1 MSANA
6 EGDAHGHHIEG
17 HEPENEDDP
26 NALNSLSK
34 FTLFE
39 TKSRFYITASTADT
53 HRVLKID
60 RTDPTIL
67 NVVEDSTV
75 YDSAELDLLLRM
87 VQDGNKS
94 QGGLEKV
101 LEFHGIVGFVK
112 FTAGWYLIL
121 ITKRSVVGL
130 LGGHY
135 IYHCD
140 ETTLITIASKSERTA
155 QETKMLHT
163 FQHVDLSK
171 NFYFSYSYDITNS
184 LQTNLTVSPENR
196 RWNTRFMWNH
206 HLLEPAFNLEE
217 PKGRSRWVLP
227 LIYGFMDQAKINV
240 FTRTV
245 YFTLIARRSRHFAG
259 TRFLTRGAN
268 EHGHVANEVETEQIV
283 SEPLSTPFG
292 RRNRADP
299 SHPVSD
305 FGAGYGAYTSF
316 VQYRG
321 SIPVMWHQ
329 ESNQMTPR
337 PPIEITIK
345 DPFYT
350 PAAKHFDDL
359 LGRYGAPIFILNL
372 IKCRETVPRESKLL
386 WEYGQ
391 CVEYLNQFLPEG
403 KKLRYIA
410 WDMSQ
415 AAKSGHQDVMGV
427 LEDICEESI
436 QATNFFHGGSS
447 RNEVGT
453 GPHRDRPLLQHGV
466 LRVNCVDC
474 LDRTNAAQFAIAK
487 RAFGH
492 QLYALGLIGTP
503 HLPFSCDAV
512 DVLTEMYHDHG
523 DTLAWQYT
531 GSALVNRVDTY
542 RRTKAAQWSSHSR
555 DLLENIRR
563 FYNNSMLD
571 ADKQAAINLF
581 LGVTPSVPTYSLYRP
596 NYKQWFNPAH
606 LEEPKTDE
614 LAPINQVYREYY
626 KPHILSQFGRLYAFT
641 MNSTTR
647 FHAKP
652 KNEMLAS
659 PFESRVPTELS
670 SPTMHQSS
678 SRRTARRWAA
688 PIAVPG
694 SPSLKQSEPAASA
707 VAGSSHADPKAQINA
722 QSQHSTPHPHASSGP
737 PHPLQTLV
745 ASLLDPPD
753 IDQRINE
760 YAWYTTYHSSGDLE
774 SQTLAEEK
782 DLQLYLR
789 VAKLSEGEDVERQ
802 LSVLGAGGGGG
813 GGSGAGGG
821 VGPRGV
827 PRSRPMIAGPTNTA
841 SQVSSMGAGGILG
854 AGVGGGDTRNAA
866 GSGEMM
872 LRVGAG
878 EDIEIGKV
886 NLSFYDT
893 WLKGAV

>member
-1 MSANA
+1 MVPEAQVS
-6 EGDAHGHHIEG
+6 EHDRI
-17 HEPENEDDP
+17 EPEEHDDP
-26 NALNSLSK
+26 NHLNSLSK

-60 RTDPTIL
+60 RTDPTTL
-67 NVVEDSTV
+67 HVVEDQTV
-75 YDSAELDLLLRM
+75 YDGAELDLLLRM

-163 FQHVDLSK
+163 FQHVDLTK

-184 LQTNLTVSPENR
+184 LQTNLTVSPQNR
-196 RWNTRFMWNH
+196 QWNTRFMWNH
-206 HLLEPAFNLEE
+206 YLLSPAFDLED
-217 PKGRSRWVLP
+217 PKGKSKWVLP

-245 YFTLIARRSRHFAG
+245 YLTLIARRSRHYAG
-259 TRFLTRGAN
+259 ARFLTRGAN

-283 SEPLSTPFG
+283 SEPLATSFG
-292 RRNRADP
+292 SRTKADEV
-299 SHPVSD
+299 HQMSD
-305 FGAGYGAYTSF
+305 YAAGYGAYTSF

-372 IKCRETVPRESKLL
+372 IKSRETVPRESKLL
-386 WEYGQ
+386 AEYGQ

-403 KKLRYIA
+403 KKMQYIA

-427 LEDICEESI
+427 LEDVCEEAL
-436 QATNFFHGGSS
+436 QATNFFHGGPA

-453 GPHRDRPLLQHGV
+453 DPHRNKPLLQHGI

-571 ADKQAAINLF
+571 ADKQSAINLF
-581 LGVTPSVPTYSLYRP
+581 LGVQPTLPTLDLARP
-596 NYKQWFNPAH
+596 NYRQWFTPSH
-606 LEEPKTDE
+606 LEEPKSDE
-614 LAPINQVYREYY
+614 LAPINQVYKEYY

-659 PFESRVPTELS
+659 PFESRIPTELG

-678 SRRTARRWAA
+678 IRRTARRWAA
-688 PIAVPG
+688 PSSAPG
-694 SPSLKQSEPAASA
+694 SASHHAAA
-707 VAGSSHADPKAQINA
+707 AHNAAEDQGTESHHPPH
-722 QSQHSTPHPHASSGP
+722 QHSTHPIENLIS
-737 PHPLQTLV
+737 
-745 ASLLDPPD
+745 SLLDPPD
-753 IDQRINE
+753 IDKRINDYE
-760 YAWYTTYHSSGDLE
+760 WYTKYHSSDD
-774 SQTLAEEK
+774 SDSHITLVEEK
-782 DLQLYLR
+782 DLQLYIR
-789 VAKLSEGEDVERQ
+789 VSKMSKGDSSDEQYQNQ
-802 LSVLGAGGGGG
+802 LAYNHHNANVN
-813 GGSGAGGG
+813 
-821 VGPRGV
+821 V
-827 PRSRPMIAGPTNTA
+827 TT
-841 SQVSSMGAGGILG
+841 G
-854 AGVGGGDTRNAA
+854 AGVGTLNLGGNVNWTNNLQHIINPVE
-866 GSGEMM
+866 GKN
-872 LRVGAG
+872 
-878 EDIEIGKV
+878 EIVIKDSSPLTDLTKLDELGKV
-886 NLSFYDT
+886 NMGYYEN
-893 WLKGAV
+893 WLKGNAVGS

>member
-1 MSANA
+1 MPT
-6 EGDAHGHHIEG
+6 EGPVQEQDNT
-17 HEPENEDDP
+17 EPEDHDDP
-26 NALNSLSK
+26 NHLNSLSK

-39 TKSRFYITASTADT
+39 TKSRFYITASTGDT

-60 RTDPTIL
+60 RTDPTVL
-67 NVVEDSTV
+67 NVVEDQTV
-75 YDSAELDLLLRM
+75 YDGDELDLLLRM

-140 ETTLITIASKSERTA
+140 ETTLITIASKSERSA

-163 FQHVDLSK
+163 FQHVDLTK

-184 LQTNLTVSPENR
+184 LQTNLTVSPQNR

-206 HLLEPAFNLEE
+206 YLLSPAFDVET
-217 PKGRSRWVLP
+217 PKGRSQWVLP
-227 LIYGFMDQAKINV
+227 LIYGFLDQAKINV

-245 YFTLIARRSRHFAG
+245 YLTLIARRSRHYAG
-259 TRFLTRGAN
+259 ARFLTRGAN

-283 SEPLSTPFG
+283 SEPLSTSFG
-292 RRNRADP
+292 SRTRLYENHSA
-299 SHPVSD
+299 SD
-305 FGAGYGAYTSF
+305 LSAGYGAYTSF

-372 IKCRETVPRESKLL
+372 IKSKETVPRESKLL
-386 WEYGQ
+386 AEYGQ
-391 CVEYLNQFLPEG
+391 CAEYLNQFLPEG
-403 KKLRYIA
+403 KKMQYIA

-427 LEDICEESI
+427 LEDVCEEAI
-436 QATNFFHGGSS
+436 QATNFFHGGPA

-453 GPHRDRPLLQHGV
+453 GPHRDKPLLQHGI

-571 ADKQAAINLF
+571 ADKQSAINLF
-581 LGVTPSVPTYSLYRP
+581 LGVQPSLPTYDLARP
-596 NYKQWFNPAH
+596 NYKQWFTPSH
-606 LEEPKTDE
+606 LEEPKYDE
-614 LAPINQVYREYY
+614 LAPINQVYKEYY

-659 PFESRVPTELS
+659 PFESRVQTELG
-670 SPTMHQSS
+670 SPTMHQATI
-678 SRRTARRWAA
+678 RRTARRWAA
-688 PIAVPG
+688 PAPVPG
-694 SPSLKQSEPAASA
+694 SSSLRT
-707 VAGSSHADPKAQINA
+707 
-722 QSQHSTPHPHASSGP
+722 STPHTSQEDQKDDNPQHTHQI
-737 PHPLQTLV
+737 HPIENLI

-753 IDQRINE
+753 LDKRINDYE
-760 YAWYTTYHSSGDLE
+760 WYTKYHSSDDIDF
-774 SQTLAEEK
+774 QTALVEEK
-782 DLQLYLR
+782 DLQLYIR
-789 VAKLSEGEDVERQ
+789 VAKMSKGEGMDDQTAPLQQHYPHLGTLNLGSNWMKGLQGNTNPPLIGYESKSEILNNDS
-802 LSVLGAGGGGG
+802 SVNQNKL
-813 GGSGAGGG
+813 
-821 VGPRGV
+821 
-827 PRSRPMIAGPTNTA
+827 
-841 SQVSSMGAGGILG
+841 
-854 AGVGGGDTRNAA
+854 D
-866 GSGEMM
+866 EM
-872 LRVGAG
+872 
-878 EDIEIGKV
+878 GKV
-886 NLSFYDT
+886 NMGYYEN
-893 WLKGAV
+893 WLKGNHIVN

>member
-1 MSANA
+1 MSTDVPPLPPHDSIQA
-6 EGDAHGHHIEG
+6 DLD
-17 HEPENEDDP
+17 ENDDP
-26 NALNSLSK
+26 HALNTLSK

-39 TKSRFYITASTADT
+39 TRSRFYITASTADT

-60 RTDPTIL
+60 RTDPAVL
-67 NVVEDSTV
+67 NVVEDATV

-121 ITKRSVVGL
+121 ISKRSVVGL

-163 FQHVDLSK
+163 FQHVDLTK

-184 LQTNLTVSPENR
+184 LQTNLTVSPSNR

-206 HLLEPAFNLEE
+206 YLLSPAFDLED
-217 PKGRSRWVLP
+217 PKGRSKWVLP
-227 LIYGFMDQAKINV
+227 LIYGFLDQAKINV

-245 YFTLIARRSRHFAG
+245 YLTLIARRSRHYAG
-259 TRFLTRGAN
+259 ARFLTRGAN

-283 SEPLSTPFG
+283 SEPLATPFG
-292 RRNRADP
+292 TRNK
-299 SHPVSD
+299 SD
-305 FGAGYGAYTSF
+305 DARPLSDHGAGYGAYTSF
-316 VQYRG
+316 LQYRG

-372 IKCRETVPRESKLL
+372 IKSRETVPRESKLL
-386 WEYGQ
+386 AEYGQ

-403 KKLRYIA
+403 KKMTYIA
-410 WDMSQ
+410 WDMAQ

-427 LEDICEESI
+427 LEDICEEAL
-436 QATNFFHGGSS
+436 QATNFFHGGPA

-453 GPHRDRPLLQHGV
+453 GPYRDKPLLQHGI

-492 QLYALGLIGTP
+492 QLYALGLISTP

-571 ADKQAAINLF
+571 ADKQSAINLF
-581 LGVTPSVPTYSLYRP
+581 LGVQPSPPTYDLARP
-596 NYKQWFNPAH
+596 NYKQWFTPSH
-606 LEEPKTDE
+606 LEEPKSDE
-614 LAPINQVYREYY
+614 LAPINQVYKEYY

-659 PFESRVPTELS
+659 PFESRVPTELG
-670 SPTMHQSS
+670 SPTTHHSS
-678 SRRTARRWAA
+678 TQRVARRWAIPVPA
-688 PIAVPG
+688 PG
-694 SPSLKQSEPAASA
+694 STSLSIQQSSNMPQT
-707 VAGSSHADPKAQINA
+707 DDQPKHDHHTHTHN
-722 QSQHSTPHPHASSGP
+722 HP
-737 PHPLQTLV
+737 PHPLETMV
-745 ASLLDPPD
+745 ASLLNPPD
-753 IDQRINE
+753 LDKRIKDYE
-760 YAWYTTYHSSGDLE
+760 WYTQYHSSEELE
-774 SQTLAEEK
+774 SNTIGEEK
-782 DLQLYLR
+782 DLQLYIK
-789 VAKLSEGEDVERQ
+789 VSKLFQGEFDHQHDNE
-802 LSVLGAGGGGG
+802 S
-813 GGSGAGGG
+813 SNMNIFN
-821 VGPRGV
+821 PHT
-827 PRSRPMIAGPTNTA
+827 TNTNTNTNLN
-841 SQVSSMGAGGILG
+841 SLRLGLNSSNWLSTTNTNDNLLINRDESAMTS
-854 AGVGGGDTRNAA
+854 V
-866 GSGEMM
+866 
-872 LRVGAG
+872 
-878 EDIEIGKV
+878 DITKLDELGKV
-886 NLSFYDT
+886 NLGYYEN
-893 WLKGAV
+893 WLKSNVTQ

>member
-1 MSANA
+1 MSADA
-6 EGDAHGHHIEG
+6 EGVAQDHIGG
-17 HEPENEDDP
+17 HEPENDDDP

-39 TKSRFYITASTADT
+39 TKSRFFITASTADT

-60 RTDPTIL
+60 RTDPTVL

-184 LQTNLTVSPENR
+184 LQTNLTVSPQNR

-227 LIYGFMDQAKINV
+227 LIYGFLDQAKINV

-245 YFTLIARRSRHFAG
+245 YLTLIARRSRHFAG

-283 SEPLSTPFG
+283 SEPLATPFG
-292 RRNRADP
+292 SRNKADS

-372 IKCRETVPRESKLL
+372 IKSRETVPRESKLL

-403 KKLRYIA
+403 KKIRYIA

-427 LEDICEESI
+427 LEDVCEESL
-436 QATNFFHGGSS
+436 QATNFFHGGPS

-453 GPHRDRPLLQHGV
+453 NPHRDRPLLQHGV

-571 ADKQAAINLF
+571 ADKQSAINLF
-581 LGVTPSVPTYSLYRP
+581 LGVTPSVPAYSLDRP

-614 LAPINQVYREYY
+614 LAPINHVYKEYY

-670 SPTMHQSS
+670 SPTMHHSS

-694 SPSLKQSEPAASA
+694 SPSLQQSDSTAAAS
-707 VAGSSHADPKAQINA
+707 SHSQAITQAESRINSHTMTHTH
-722 QSQHSTPHPHASSGP
+722 SQLPAPHPHPSGP
-737 PHPLQTLV
+737 PHPLETLV
-745 ASLLDPPD
+745 SSLLDPPD

-802 LSVLGAGGGGG
+802 LTLLGAGGGIAVGG
-813 GGSGAGGG
+813 GGGA
-821 VGPRGV
+821 GPRGI
-827 PRSRPMIAGPTNTA
+827 PRSTTMMAAPTATA
-841 SQVSSMGAGGILG
+841 PATGSGSGLLGTGGETKS
-854 AGVGGGDTRNAA
+854 AAA

-872 LRVGAG
+872 LRVTAG
-878 EDIEIGKV
+878 EDVEIGKV

-893 WLKGAV
+893 WLKGTA

>member
-1 MSANA
+1 MTASVS
-6 EGDAHGHHIEG
+6 GGQAHG

-26 NALNSLSK
+26 HGLNSLSK

-60 RTDPTIL
+60 RTDPTVL

-75 YDSAELDLLLRM
+75 YDSSELDLLLRM

-101 LEFHGIVGFVK
+101 LEFHGIVGFVR

-140 ETTLITIASKSERTA
+140 ETTLLTIASKSERTT
-155 QETKMLHT
+155 QETKMLNT
-163 FQHVDLSK
+163 FQQVDLSK
-171 NFYFSYSYDITNS
+171 NFYFSYSYDITNT
-184 LQTNLTVSPENR
+184 LQTNLTVTDDNR

-206 HLLEPAFNLEE
+206 HLLSPAFDLEE
-217 PKGRSRWVLP
+217 PKGRSRWVLS
-227 LIYGFMDQAKINV
+227 LIHGFVDQAKINV

-245 YFTLIARRSRHFAG
+245 YLTLIARRSRHYAG
-259 TRFLTRGAN
+259 ARFLTRGAN

-283 SEPLSTPFG
+283 SEPLATPFG
-292 RRNRADP
+292 RKEAPPPD
-299 SHPVSD
+299 HPVSD
-305 FGAGYGAYTSF
+305 FGAGYGGYTSF

-372 IKCRETVPRESKLL
+372 IKSRETVPRESKLL
-386 WEYGQ
+386 FEYGQ

-403 KKLRYIA
+403 KKMRYIA
-410 WDMSQ
+410 WDMAQ

-427 LEDICEESI
+427 LEDVCEESL
-436 QATNFFHGGSS
+436 QATNFFHGGPA
-447 RNEVGT
+447 RNEVGS
-453 GPHRDRPLLQHGV
+453 GPHRDRPLLQHGI

-492 QLYALGLIGTP
+492 QLYALGLIGSP
-503 HLPFSCDAV
+503 YLPFSCDAV

-542 RRTKAAQWSSHSR
+542 RRVKAAQWSSHSR

-571 ADKQAAINLF
+571 ADKQSAINLF
-581 LGVTPSVPTYSLYRP
+581 LGVQPSFPKYDLERP
-596 NYKQWFNPAH
+596 NYQQWFTPSH
-606 LEEPKTDE
+606 LDEPKSDE
-614 LAPINQVYREYY
+614 LAPVNQVYREYY

-652 KNEMLAS
+652 KNDLLSS
-659 PFESRVPTELS
+659 PFESRVAAEMP
-670 SPTMHQSS
+670 SPTTRQPTA
-678 SRRTARRWAA
+678 RRSARRWAT
-688 PIAVPG
+688 PIETPG
-694 SPSLKQSEPAASA
+694 SPRPPSTTPALPPS
-707 VAGSSHADPKAQINA
+707 ADP
-722 QSQHSTPHPHASSGP
+722 HPPSTSAKPTYDPTSS
-737 PHPLQTLV
+737 HPLQTMIS
-745 ASLLDPPD
+745 ALLDPPD
-753 IDQRINE
+753 IDQRIKD
-760 YAWYTTYHSSGDLE
+760 YQWYTQYHASDSGDLD
-774 SQTLAEEK
+774 SVLSGEEK
-782 DLQLYLR
+782 DLQLYMR
-789 VAKLSEGEDVERQ
+789 MAKLAEGENVDRY
-802 LSVLGAGGGGG
+802 LGSGTLTSTHGASANAGGGGG
-813 GGSGAGGG
+813 GEK
-821 VGPRGV
+821 
-827 PRSRPMIAGPTNTA
+827 
-841 SQVSSMGAGGILG
+841 SS
-854 AGVGGGDTRNAA
+854 V
-866 GSGEMM
+866 EMM
-872 LRVGAG
+872 GDMLFFIG
-878 EDIEIGKV
+878 ERERGKRE
-886 NLSFYDT
+886 DT
-893 WLKGAV
+893 GKNVTLYENWLKGSA